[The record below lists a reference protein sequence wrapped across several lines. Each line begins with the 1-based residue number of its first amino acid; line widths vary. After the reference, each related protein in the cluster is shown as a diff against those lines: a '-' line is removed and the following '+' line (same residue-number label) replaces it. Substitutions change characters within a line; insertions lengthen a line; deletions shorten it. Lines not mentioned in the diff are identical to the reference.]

1 MKNRIKTISLSGLVT
16 SIVFSSCTVN
26 SIVGSWVEPVPAIE
40 NNIQGITLK
49 KGGTASSI
57 NMATLQYEKWEQH
70 GSRLL
75 LYGKSIGNGTTI
87 SFTDTFNIEKLTK
100 EDMVLKKG
108 ELTIKYKKQ

>member
-70 GSRLL
+70 GSRLF
-75 LYGKSIGNGTTI
+75 LYGKSIGNGMTF

>member
-26 SIVGSWVEPVPAIE
+26 SIVGNWVEPVPAIE

-75 LYGKSIGNGTTI
+75 LYGKSIGNRMTF